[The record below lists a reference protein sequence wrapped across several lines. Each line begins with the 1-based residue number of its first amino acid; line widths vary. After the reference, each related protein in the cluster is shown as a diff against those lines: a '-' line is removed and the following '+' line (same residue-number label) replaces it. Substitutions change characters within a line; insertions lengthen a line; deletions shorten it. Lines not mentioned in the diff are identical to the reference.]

1 MKYLSSF
8 SAEEMSR
15 KEVQRLVQRLICVYV
30 EKK

>member
-1 MKYLSSF
+1 MKYLSSL
-8 SAEEMSR
+8 SVKEMSR